1 MAQFS
6 EDVREAG
13 TCVVRAAGEL
23 DLEAVE
29 EFIVT
34 VKGSLSRCAS
44 VEIDLGD
51 VTFMDSSALGALVRL
66 SKEADRA
73 DAELHLTRITS
84 GTEQLLR
91 LTGLIDF
98 FSIRTS
104 QR

>member
-6 EDVREAG
+6 EDVRDAG

-29 EFIVT
+29 EFIAT
-34 VKGSLSRCAS
+34 VQGALSRCTC
-44 VEIDLGD
+44 VEIDLGE

-66 SKEADRA
+66 SKDADRA
-73 DAELHLTRITS
+73 DAELHLTRVTPA
-84 GTEQLLR
+84 TDQLFR
-91 LTGLIDF
+91 LTGLTDF

-104 QR
+104 QH

>member
-6 EDVREAG
+6 EDVRDAG
-13 TCVVRAAGEL
+13 TCVVHAAGEL

-29 EFIVT
+29 EFIAT
-34 VKGSLSRCAS
+34 VQGALSRCTC

-66 SKEADRA
+66 SKDADRA
-73 DAELHLTRITS
+73 DAELHLTRITPA
-84 GTEQLLR
+84 TDQLLR
-91 LTGLIDF
+91 LTGLTDF

-104 QR
+104 QH